1 MNLDLTFQVI
11 GIQKF
16 LSQGSG
22 MIRSVFGNITLAVK
36 PMTDGKNW
44 LGKQV
49 VDYYHGSQGR
59 VKGDLNEVDEGEHR
73 NV

>member
-1 MNLDLTFQVI
+1 
-11 GIQKF
+11 
-16 LSQGSG
+16 

-36 PMTDGKNW
+36 PMTDGKSW

-59 VKGDLNEVDEGEHR
+59 GKGDLNEVDEGEHR
-73 NV
+73 HV